1 MGHARTEAEPPGSA
15 AASDPAETIGQ
26 RIKAC
31 RKRAGLNQGALADRL
46 GVTQPT
52 VANWEAGVHD
62 PRQLMLAKLADALG
76 VSLGWLAG
84 GERSE
89 AERDKGAGAPYM
101 RRPIQHVPV
110 LTPEAAV
117 AVARAGT
124 DPHEAATDYVP
135 VTYGGG
141 RLAAVFLAEGA
152 SPEDAA
158 PGTLFIVDYE
168 RRDPAPGETALLCTE
183 AGLVAREWPRRG
195 RRERPCATV
204 VASIRFH

>member
-1 MGHARTEAEPPGSA
+1 MVKTGTEAGGHERGRPPPL
-15 AASDPAETIGQ
+15 DTIGQ
-26 RIKAC
+26 RIRAQ

-62 PRQLMLAKLADALG
+62 PRQLMLAKLADALD

-84 GERSE
+84 GER
-89 AERDKGAGAPYM
+89 APDERDKGAAAPYV

-110 LTPEAAV
+110 LAAPDAAAV
-117 AVARAGT
+117 ARRGL
-124 DPHEAATDYVP
+124 DPHQAATDYVP

-141 RLAAVFLAEGA
+141 RLAAVFVDDVPDGFQ
-152 SPEDAA
+152 
-158 PGTLFIVDYE
+158 PGTPFIVDYD
-168 RRDPAPGETALLCTE
+168 RRDPAPGETVLSAPRGAL
-183 AGLVAREWPRRG
+183 AVRAWAVGG
-195 RRERPCATV
+195 ERPCGTV